1 MLILLS
7 LSSVFGEDPF
17 QKCNQSG
24 LCLGHLIEVQ
34 ESEFN
39 SIYDCVYRCKE
50 VSGCK
55 FVSFHSKHKT
65 CTLSRACRTVV
76 LKESDYMHSSVNCD
90 QKILIVG
97 GWQSEDSFIIT
108 GGYGMGIYTGYA
120 QIADETKLWTLPEY
134 LTEHCMEQIN
144 ATSYILIG
152 GYSRT
157 MTNHYSKKTFLFTPK
172 ENGT

>member
-76 LKESDYMHSSVNCD
+76 LKESDYTHSSVNCD
-90 QKILIVG
+90 HKILIVG
-97 GWQSEDSFIIT
+97 GIQSEDSDPSHKHFEVLSLKGDATCEISD
-108 GGYGMGIYTGYA
+108 GMMGYT
-120 QIADETKLWTLPEY
+120 
-134 LTEHCMEQIN
+134 
-144 ATSYILIG
+144 IG
-152 GYSRT
+152 SNVG
-157 MTNHYSKKTFLFTPK
+157 
-172 ENGT
+172 